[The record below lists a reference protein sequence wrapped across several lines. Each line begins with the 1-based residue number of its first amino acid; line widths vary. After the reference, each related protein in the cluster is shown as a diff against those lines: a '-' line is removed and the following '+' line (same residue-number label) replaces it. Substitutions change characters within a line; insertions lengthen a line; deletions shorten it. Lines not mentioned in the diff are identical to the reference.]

1 MKLFFLRMQIDD
13 KLFFL
18 LIMNAKDT
26 SWISFQWHKAPKS
39 NLEELEHQAK
49 E

>member
-1 MKLFFLRMQIDD
+1 MKLFFLRMHIND

-18 LIMNAKDT
+18 SIMNAKDT
-26 SWISFQWHKAPKS
+26 SWISFQWRKASKS

-49 E
+49 K